1 MLKIKNKKLKISKFF
16 RNGFFISPNGPI
28 LSTKDISSEDI
39 IVLKLEIAKKVK
51 EWCEKFIEE
60 TTIRL
65 VLSKVK
71 YEDEIPNNDDWYL

>member
-1 MLKIKNKKLKISKFF
+1 M
-16 RNGFFISPNGPI
+16 
-28 LSTKDISSEDI
+28 
-39 IVLKLEIAKKVK
+39 LKLEIAKKVK